1 MLAMHTEPLVLYNV
15 YKSVNPEGF
24 LSKND
29 IDFEMFPEIIN
40 KIVHVENYYSTSIDK
55 AIQKLVKQTFGWYEF
70 DLQILLLLEKGIHT
84 KDLPYYMNLSLS
96 SIEKSNLPAKYKA
109 WCYQFGLLPRVSW
122 QLTVYDVPLSPVE
135 QMERK
140 KSSRL
145 RKWLGVPRSLATN
158 ALYANSFKLCLPFK
172 SLVEEYKAC

>member
-1 MLAMHTEPLVLYNV
+1 MLTMHTEPLVLYNV

-40 KIVHVENYYSTSIDK
+40 KIVKGENYYSTSINK

-84 KDLPYYMNLSLS
+84 KNMPYYMNLSLN
-96 SIEKSNLPAKYKA
+96 SIEKRKA
-109 WCYQFGLLPRVSW
+109 TIKRQVL
-122 QLTVYDVPLSPVE
+122 D
-135 QMERK
+135 K
-140 KSSRL
+140 KSSDKEL
-145 RKWLGVPRSLATN
+145 
-158 ALYANSFKLCLPFK
+158 KL
-172 SLVEEYKAC
+172 V